1 MPCPTGSFK
10 IISRGKGQSCMAS
23 CAYYSGEKKYSEY
36 ECCWKY
42 PHSSPARVKQV
53 EVMLPSNAPRAYADP
68 QTLWNAVEAAE
79 TSVNAQTARS
89 MLFAL
94 PHELTDEQNLALVRD
109 FCQKEFVDKGMVCN
123 FFYHDKGDGNPHVH
137 IMLTLRAMDENGKW
151 LPKSKNVYALGEN
164 GNRIRTPNGSWKRVK
179 VDTVDWNERKYGEIW
194 RRDWAA
200 AQNAA
205 LKAAGRMERVDMRSL
220 ERQGVEDRLPQKHLG
235 LTTSALERKGV
246 SSERGDENRKII
258 SVNKVLASLQKTVRG
273 IGAWLDELRKAVS
286 RQQIIESP
294 DDYPLSDVITAYL
307 DMRKDGRET
316 WNRYAQEKGAVHD
329 LKDGFKAVSFLSN
342 HELYTVGQLRR
353 YIAETK
359 QVFSKI
365 KAESTAKERRIRD
378 IDALFGAIQTIREL
392 KPIQQEYESI
402 HWSGKREKFKA
413 EHGGELSRL
422 QKALWLREKIVKS
435 LGLAS
440 PLDKEQRMALK
451 AERTRL
457 EAEREA
463 LLPKLEEVKAE
474 LAELNCIRYWT
485 RKVVPDALPRVSDGR
500 VSIEDAMEAA
510 ANRKELEQVEIEA
523 AQTALRELEE
533 SKSLQSERKQT
544 DNSIYL
550 FTPTRPRP
558 SAQR

>member
-23 CAYYSGEKKYSEY
+23 CAYYSGKKKYSEY

-42 PHSSPARVKQV
+42 PHSSSSRVKWV

-68 QTLWNAVEAAE
+68 QTLWNAVDAAE

-94 PHELTDEQNLALVRD
+94 ARELTDEQNLALVRD
-109 FCQKEFVDKGMVCN
+109 LCQKEFVDKGMICN

-151 LPKSKNVYALGEN
+151 LPKSKNVYALDEN

-179 VDTVDWNERKYGEIW
+179 VNTVDWNERRYGEIW
-194 RRDWAA
+194 RQDWAT

-205 LKAAGRMERVDMRSL
+205 LEAAGRAERVDMRSL

-235 LTTSALERKGV
+235 PTASALERKGV

-258 SVNKVLASLQKTVRG
+258 SVNKMLASLQKTVRG
-273 IGAWLDELRKAVS
+273 IGDWLDKLRKAVNC
-286 RQQIIESP
+286 QQIIESP
-294 DDYPLSDVITAYL
+294 DDYPLSEVISAYL
-307 DMRKDGRET
+307 DMRKEGRET

-342 HELYTVGQLRR
+342 HELYTAGQLGR

-359 QVFSKI
+359 QAFSKI

-402 HWSGKREKFKA
+402 HWNGKREKFKA
-413 EHGGELSRL
+413 EHGDELNRL
-422 QKALWLREKIVKS
+422 QKAIWLREKLVKS

-440 PLDKEQRMALK
+440 PLDKDQRMALK

-474 LAELNCIRYWT
+474 LAELNRIRYWT
-485 RKVVPDALPRVSDGR
+485 RKVIPDALPRMTDGR
-500 VSIEDAMEAA
+500 VSIEDAMETAG
-510 ANRKELEQVEIEA
+510 NRKELEQIEDEATQRAARQPQEQKKTQEKRKVKQQGEIVP
-523 AQTALRELEE
+523 L
-533 SKSLQSERKQT
+533 
-544 DNSIYL
+544 
-550 FTPTRPRP
+550 
-558 SAQR
+558 

>member
-42 PHSSPARVKQV
+42 PHSSPARVKWV

-68 QTLWNAVEAAE
+68 QMLWNAVDAAE

-94 PHELTDEQNLALVRD
+94 PRELTDEQNLALVRD
-109 FCQKEFVDKGMVCN
+109 FCQREFVDKGMVCN

-151 LPKSKNVYALGEN
+151 LPKSKNVYALDEN
-164 GNRIRTPNGSWKRVK
+164 GNRICTPSGSWKRVK
-179 VDTVDWNERKYGEIW
+179 VNTVDWNERRYGEIW
-194 RRDWAA
+194 RQDWAA

-205 LKAAGRMERVDMRSL
+205 LEAAGRMERVDMRSL

-235 LTTSALERKGV
+235 STASALERKGV

-258 SVNKVLASLQKTVRG
+258 SVNKMLASLQKIVRG

-316 WNRYAQEKGAVHD
+316 WNRYVQEKSAVHD

-378 IDALFGAIQTIREL
+378 IDALFGAIQTIRKL

-402 HWSGKREKFKA
+402 HCNGRREKFKA
-413 EHGGELSRL
+413 EHGDELNRL
-422 QKALWLREKIVKS
+422 QKAIWLREKLVKS

-440 PLDKEQRMALK
+440 HLDKEQRAALK
-451 AERTRL
+451 TERMQL

-463 LLPKLEEVKAE
+463 LLPKLEEINAE
-474 LAELNCIRYWT
+474 LAELNRIRYWT
-485 RKVVPDALPRVSDGR
+485 RKVIPDALPRVSDGR
-500 VSIEDAMEAA
+500 VSIEDAMETAG
-510 ANRKELEQVEIEA
+510 NRKELEQVEDEA
-523 AQTALRELEE
+523 AQAVARWLNEQGEM
-533 SKSLQSERKQT
+533 RKEQK
-544 DNSIYL
+544 
-550 FTPTRPRP
+550 
-558 SAQR
+558 AQGKDEMLPL

>member
-1 MPCPTGSFK
+1 MPCPTGSLK
-10 IISRGKGQSCMAS
+10 LISRGKGQSCMAS

-42 PHSSPARVKQV
+42 PHSSPARVKWV
-53 EVMLPSNAPRAYADP
+53 EVMLPSNAPRAYADS
-68 QTLWNAVEAAE
+68 QTLWNAVDAAE

-94 PHELTDEQNLALVRD
+94 PRELTDEQNLAIVRD

-151 LPKSKNVYALGEN
+151 LPKSKNVYALDEN

-179 VDTVDWNERKYGEIW
+179 VNTVDWNERRYGEIW
-194 RRDWAA
+194 RQDWAT

-205 LKAAGRMERVDMRSL
+205 LEAAGRAERVDMRSL
-220 ERQGVEDRLPQKHLG
+220 ERQGVEDRLPQKHIG
-235 LTTSALERKGV
+235 PTASALERKGV

-258 SVNKVLASLQKTVRG
+258 SVNKMLSSLQKTVRG
-273 IGAWLDELRKAVS
+273 IGAWLDDLRKAVS
-286 RQQIIESP
+286 RQQIIGSP

-342 HELYTVGQLRR
+342 HELYTVGQLGQ
-353 YIAETK
+353 YIAET
-359 QVFSKI
+359 QRTFSKI

-402 HWSGKREKFKA
+402 HWNGKREKFKA
-413 EHGGELSRL
+413 EHGDELSRL
-422 QKALWLREKIVKS
+422 QKAIWLRKKLMKS
-435 LGLAS
+435 LELAS
-440 PLDKEQRMALK
+440 PLGKEQRAALK
-451 AERTRL
+451 TERAQL

-474 LAELNCIRYWT
+474 LAELNRIRYWT
-485 RKVVPDALPRVSDGR
+485 RKVIPDALPRMSDGR
-500 VSIEDAMEAA
+500 VSVEDAMETAV
-510 ANRKELEQVEIEA
+510 NRKELEQVEIEA
-523 AQTALRELEE
+523 AQTALRELE
-533 SKSLQSERKQT
+533 
-544 DNSIYL
+544 I
-550 FTPTRPRP
+550 
-558 SAQR
+558 SAV